1 MGERPRPFCWPSAGL
16 APAGAF
22 RRADRRAH
30 GSKKARSGCT
40 GERPEEGDASS
51 GPERQKNT
59 PLTKGVFWRTMGV
72 DRSPYRQRGLTAHC
86 RRGLHS
92 NHPSDAGAL
101 YHKDGDLS
109 SRTLKRTILSTDCS
123 QKAHKCSDFCDRSA
137 ALALPPQGRSDGQ
150 TVGPMGAKRPD
161 RAARGSAP
169 RRATPA
175 ERGPFHVWRAAALPS
190 APGAGVAASAARHGS
205 KKRPR
210 RRDTSPSA
218 SEAKRQRG
226 PAQIPRAPPMMPGKN
241 NPELYERSG

>member
-30 GSKKARSGCT
+30 GSTKARSGCT

-101 YHKDGDLS
+101 YHKDSDLS
-109 SRTLKRTILSTDCS
+109 SRTLKKKILSTDCS
-123 QKAHKCSDFCDRSA
+123 QKAHKCSANVARRWPCPRRGVPTGRPSGLWEHKGPIGLHGGAPRGGRRQQSA
-137 ALALPPQGRSDGQ
+137 APPTFGGLPPYHL
-150 TVGPMGAKRPD
+150 
-161 RAARGSAP
+161 
-169 RRATPA
+169 RRALGPWRVWPA
-175 ERGPFHVWRAAALPS
+175 IGP
-190 APGAGVAASAARHGS
+190 
-205 KKRPR
+205 
-210 RRDTSPSA
+210 
-218 SEAKRQRG
+218 
-226 PAQIPRAPPMMPGKN
+226 
-241 NPELYERSG
+241 